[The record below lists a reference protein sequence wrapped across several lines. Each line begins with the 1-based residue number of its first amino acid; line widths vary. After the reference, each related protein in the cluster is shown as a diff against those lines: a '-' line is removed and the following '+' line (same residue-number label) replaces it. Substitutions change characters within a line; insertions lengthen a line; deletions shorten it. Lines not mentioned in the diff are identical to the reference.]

1 MDWIKNT
8 FSPEIWASAPF
19 HLWTV
24 VFFIFGSMVG
34 SFLNVCIHRM
44 PIEQSVVNPPSHCP
58 SCKYSIPWYLNLPI
72 ITWIVLKGKCAN
84 CGDRISPRYLGVEVL
99 TGFLFMAVW
108 LTHGSETP
116 IASLALCVLLAG
128 FVVATFID
136 LEHYI
141 IPDEITIGGMFVGAI
156 LSFLIPSLHYAATR
170 FEAFERC
177 LWGMLAGAGSIYLML
192 TLGKVFFG
200 KKQFELL
207 PDSKIVF
214 GESGFEIFEKQ
225 EPSPDKAE
233 LGKETEHSSIKNDSD
248 PESNS
253 PEEINTDLQSSKQRS
268 ESVNHVKDPNPT
280 PSDRVEYGEL
290 FYRASDAVQLEAK
303 SVLFGEKRYENV
315 PFRLSQSRL
324 LIGDD
329 TFDPQ
334 NVDEPI
340 EVVTD
345 AIVLP
350 REAMGFGDVKFMG
363 AIGAFLGWQ
372 AVLFTLL
379 VSSFV
384 GALIGVSL
392 IAMKKR
398 EASQAIPY
406 GPYLALAA
414 AIWVYFG
421 PYLTQS
427 GFLGPLFISR

>member
-8 FSPEIWASAPF
+8 FSAEVWTAAPF

-24 VFFIFGSMVG
+24 VFFVFGSMVG

-44 PIEQSVVNPPSHCP
+44 PLGQSVVNPPSHCP
-58 SCKYSIPWYLNLPI
+58 NCKYSIPWYLNLPI
-72 ITWIVLKGKCAN
+72 ITWIVLRGKCAN
-84 CGDRISPRYLGVEVL
+84 CGVRISPRYLGVEAL
-99 TGFLFMAVW
+99 TGLLFMSVW
-108 LTHGSETP
+108 LTHGEEMPFAT
-116 IASLALCVLLAG
+116 IALCVLLAG

-136 LEHYI
+136 LKHYI
-141 IPDEITIGGMFVGAI
+141 IPDEITIGGMFAGAA
-156 LSFLIPSLHYAATR
+156 LSLLIPSLHFTDSR
-170 FEAFERC
+170 FESLERC

-200 KKQFELL
+200 KKQFELQ
-207 PDSKIVF
+207 PDTRIVF
-214 GESGFEIFEKQ
+214 GETGFEIFEKSSADADSSQ
-225 EPSPDKAE
+225 ES
-233 LGKETEHSSIKNDSD
+233 TSSVNVNPSD
-248 PESNS
+248 PTLTPAPS
-253 PEEINTDLQSSKQRS
+253 S
-268 ESVNHVKDPNPT
+268 ESSENHEIQDSEKVKDPNPT
-280 PSDRVEYGEL
+280 PTDRVEYGDL
-290 FYRASDAVQLEAK
+290 FYRPSDSVQLQAK
-303 SVLFGEKRYENV
+303 TVVFGEKSYENV
-315 PFRLSQSRL
+315 SFRLSQTRL
-324 LIGDD
+324 VIGEDV
-329 TFDPQ
+329 FNPEE
-334 NVDEPI
+334 VEESI

-384 GALIGVSL
+384 GAFIGVTM

-414 AIWVYFG
+414 AIWVFFG
-421 PYLTQS
+421 PYLTES